1 MRDRAFTFTRR
12 SLGLGALFAPAIAR
26 AQSAWPD
33 RPVTL
38 LVPWAPGGSND
49 VVARLLG
56 PGLSDAFGRPFIV
69 ENRPGGGGS
78 VGMGQVVRARPDG
91 YTLLIS
97 SASNHVI
104 NPFVL
109 PDQGYDVREALAP
122 ISMLVDVPNALVVHP
137 SLDVTDVPGLVAL
150 LKATPGGMPFGSSGV
165 GSTNHLA
172 GELFRL
178 KTGTEMTHIPYRGGG
193 PALADM
199 LSGTIKVA
207 FQNLPTV
214 LPAHLDGRLRI
225 LGVCGDTRV
234 GIRPEIPTIAEQ
246 GVADYAVRSWTG
258 LFAPAGTPADIRERI
273 AVVTRSALAQELV
286 RTRLTALA
294 SESLWMNPADTD
306 AFVRREYDRWGPVV
320 RQAGVTAG

>member
-1 MRDRAFTFTRR
+1 MIQRR
-12 SLGLGALFAPAIAR
+12 SLAALAAPLFLPTIAR
-26 AQSAWPD
+26 AQDGPWPN

-49 VVARLLG
+49 VVARLMA
-56 PGLSDAFGRPFIV
+56 PGLAETFGRPFVV

-78 VGMGQVVRARPDG
+78 LGMTQVVRARPDG
-91 YTLLIS
+91 HTLLIS

-104 NPFVL
+104 NPFVI
-109 PDQGYDVREALAP
+109 PDQGYDVRDALAP

-137 SLDVTDVPGLVAL
+137 SLNVTDVQGLIAL
-150 LKATPGGMPFGSSGV
+150 IKATPGGMAFGSSGV

-178 KTGTEMTHIPYRGGG
+178 RTGVELTHIPYRGGG

-199 LSGTIKVA
+199 LSGTIKLS

-214 LPAHLDGRLRI
+214 LPAHLEGRLRI
-225 LGVCGDTRV
+225 IAVCGDTRV
-234 GIRPEIPTIAEQ
+234 SIRPELPTVQEQ
-246 GVADYAVRSWTG
+246 GVPDYAVRSWTG
-258 LFAPAGTPADIRERI
+258 LFAPAGTSAEIRDRI
-273 AVVTRSALAQELV
+273 ADTTKRLLV
-286 RTRLTALA
+286 DASLKTRLDALA
-294 SESLWMNPADTD
+294 SEALWLNPSDTD
-306 AFVRREYDRWGPVV
+306 AFVRREYDRWGPVL